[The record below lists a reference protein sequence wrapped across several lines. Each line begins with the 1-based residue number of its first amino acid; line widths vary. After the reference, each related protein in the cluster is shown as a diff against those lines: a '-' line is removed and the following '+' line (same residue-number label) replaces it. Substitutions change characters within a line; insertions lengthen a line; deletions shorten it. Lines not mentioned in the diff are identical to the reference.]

1 MIRQAATLALAVVLL
16 TGIALP
22 ARAQL
27 ADNLSAFNEATVQGY
42 LKPLQETV
50 GQALNTAFFTTAAI
64 PDRGFHARLDLKL
77 MSVFVKDSDRT
88 FRTTTGGDFVPLDT
102 TPVETATIFG
112 SGASTTVAGTAST
125 QYTFPGGVDLGS
137 LSLVVPQI
145 TIGAVKGT
153 EAYVR
158 WLAAGTNE
166 PELGTVKTWGIGA
179 RHSVSQYFGGPIDV
193 AAAVFYQTLSA
204 ETDLLDVSTFS
215 IGAQASTD
223 LLPFLRALGAL
234 SYDSVGMSTS
244 YVDKTGAVDEPVTVD
259 LDTVGSLHFSLG
271 AFIGVGPVGFSIT
284 GDLASH
290 AGISFNLGAGF

>member
-1 MIRQAATLALAVVLL
+1 MIRQAGILLLAVVLL
-16 TGIALP
+16 TGITLP
-22 ARAQL
+22 ASAQL
-27 ADNLSAFNEATVQGY
+27 ADNLSSFDESTVQGY

-64 PDRGFHARLDLKL
+64 PERGFHARLDLKL

-88 FRTTTGGDFVPLDT
+88 FQAVTGGDFSPQQRT
-102 TPVETATIFG
+102 ETSTIFG
-112 SGASTTVAGTAST
+112 PGNSATVTGDANT

-145 TIGAVKGT
+145 TIGAFKGT

-166 PELGTVKTWGIGA
+166 PELGTVTTWGIGG
-179 RHSVSQYFGGPIDV
+179 RHSISQYLGGPIDL
-193 AAAVFYQTLSA
+193 AGAIFYQKLSA

-234 SYDSVGMSTS
+234 SYDSVSMSTT
-244 YVDKTGAVDEPVTVD
+244 YVKKTGAVDEPVTVD
-259 LDTVGSLHFSLG
+259 LDTAGSLHVSLG
-271 AFIGVGPVGFSIT
+271 AFIGVGPVGLSIT